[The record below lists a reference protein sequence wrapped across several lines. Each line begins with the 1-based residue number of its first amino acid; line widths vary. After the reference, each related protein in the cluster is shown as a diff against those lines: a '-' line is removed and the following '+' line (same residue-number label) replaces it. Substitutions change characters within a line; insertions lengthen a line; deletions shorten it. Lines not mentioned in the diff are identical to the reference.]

1 VLVVNAC
8 SSLAAF
14 LSSPHIVF
22 PFITSS
28 SALLT
33 STSSTCAPEGGYLD
47 KSYDRFNEKKRLNAA
62 HLLESARAPTIPS
75 HRRPGLENDVGD
87 VADKVLGVT
96 RFVSA
101 VLAAV
106 EPL

>member
-1 VLVVNAC
+1 
-8 SSLAAF
+8 
-14 LSSPHIVF
+14 
-22 PFITSS
+22 
-28 SALLT
+28 
-33 STSSTCAPEGGYLD
+33 
-47 KSYDRFNEKKRLNAA
+47 
-62 HLLESARAPTIPS
+62 LLESARAPTIPS